1 MPTKNENI
9 TLGPGTVYI
18 NGDELG
24 NISEANCTV
33 EPDEFVDMVNG
44 MTKLYIA
51 TKEASLSFKMA
62 TSVFTRFA
70 HVITGID
77 KHLRETCPNRRVV
90 HLAYHA
96 HKLRTRKKNYRRMI
110 RICEKNDRSNA

>member
-9 TLGPGTVYI
+9 ILGGGTLYI
-18 NGDELG
+18 NDEKFG
-24 NISEANCTV
+24 EISEANCTV

-44 MTKLYIA
+44 MTKLCMA
-51 TKEASLSFKMA
+51 SEEANLSFKMA

-70 HVITGID
+70 HVVTGID
-77 KHLRETCPNRRVV
+77 KYMRETCPNRKVV

-96 HKLRTRKKNYRRMI
+96 RKARTRKKNYRRMI
-110 RICEKNDRSNA
+110 RICEKHGT